1 MKSSFFKNGR
11 LKNDRFEKRWFLKSI
26 VFIILVVSLTIVN
39 DEPLLTIG
47 NVVKNATTLNSMD
60 VFNYFK
66 NKVFQNKWFV

>member
-1 MKSSFFKNGR
+1 MKTTMKNR
-11 LKNDRFEKRWFLKSI
+11 KRNDRFFKWSFLETI
-26 VFIILVVSLTIVN
+26 VFIKIVVSLTIVN